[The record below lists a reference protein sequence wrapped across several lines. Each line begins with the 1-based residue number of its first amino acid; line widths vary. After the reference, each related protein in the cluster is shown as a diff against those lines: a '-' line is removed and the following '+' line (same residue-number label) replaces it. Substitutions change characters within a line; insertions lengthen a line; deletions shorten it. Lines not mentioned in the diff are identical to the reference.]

1 MKPDADPLEPVAE
14 PATGSKRSVAVA
26 AYVLTVFGVGV
37 AGFAWTLIHQ
47 LPRVDWLAW
56 SMAGHYL
63 LTVLLVVGEL
73 RPLLISRGDGD
84 TDRVTV
90 SSTFAVALVL
100 DGPLALAL
108 IAQTLAVGFDDVW
121 RRRRPL
127 HAMFNVGQYLLTL
140 LAARLVF
147 SLISQRPFAE
157 PTTGL
162 EPHHILPALAAA
174 ATYFL
179 VNNGAVAI
187 VVALD
192 SGQRVLH
199 VLREDIRVQ
208 SLTSSILLG
217 LGPVAAVIADF
228 SLLMLPLLVLPLIGV
243 QHNAWIAAQRAHD
256 ALHDGLTDLPNRELF
271 RRRSERAIDLAAA
284 VRGRLAVM
292 LLDLDHFKEVND
304 TLGHHVGDGLL
315 REVARRVASQ
325 LPEGTTLARLGG
337 DEFAVLV
344 PQSREA
350 DEVQALAERV
360 ISCLMEPV
368 IAEDVKIGVQASI
381 GIARYPEHGD
391 SIDTLL
397 QRADIALYL
406 AKANRG
412 EIQVYRPEIDQHTVM
427 RLSLLGD
434 LHAAVD
440 STEFEMLFQ
449 PQVNTVTGRVVSVEA
464 LMRWQHPLH
473 GMISPDVFI
482 PLAEN
487 TGVISPLTRT
497 AMQQALSVLSRLRRD
512 GHDVSVAVNMSARL
526 LSDLELPSW
535 VSSMLM
541 STGIPASRLTIEV
554 TETTIAADPQR
565 TMQVLQD
572 LREIGV
578 RLAVDDF
585 GTGYSSLSYLRRL
598 QPDELKVDKSF
609 VMHMSTD
616 ENSAVIVRST
626 VELGHGLGLSVVA
639 EGVEDQ
645 DTYDALAELGCDRIQ
660 GFLIGRPMPATALRG
675 WLSARAL
682 PSTERTPA

>member
-1 MKPDADPLEPVAE
+1 MTPDVDPLEPVAD
-14 PATGSKRSVAVA
+14 PATGSRRSAAVT
-26 AYVLTVFGVGV
+26 AYVLAVFAVGATGTV
-37 AGFAWTLIHQ
+37 WTIGRQVLT
-47 LPRVDWLAW
+47 VDWLSW
-56 SMAGHYL
+56 PMAAHYL
-63 LTVLLVVGEL
+63 LTVLLVVGEM
-73 RPLLISRGDGD
+73 RPLLISRGDGE

-100 DGPLALAL
+100 CGPLSLAL
-108 IAQTLAVGFDDVW
+108 IAQALAVCFDDVY

-127 HAMFNVGQYLLTL
+127 HALFNIGQYLLTL

-147 SLISQRPFAE
+147 ALAAGRPFNE
-157 PTTGL
+157 PVTGL
-162 EPHHILPALAAA
+162 QPHDILPSLAAA

-179 VNNGAVAI
+179 VNNGAVA
-187 VVALD
+187 VVVGLD

-199 VLREDIRVQ
+199 VLREDVRVQ

-228 SLLMLPLLVLPLIGV
+228 SLLMVPLLVLPLIGV

-256 ALHDGLTDLPNRELF
+256 ALHDGLTNLPNRELF
-271 RRRSERAIDLAAA
+271 RRRAERAIEQAEAGGSQ
-284 VRGRLAVM
+284 VAVM

-315 REVARRVASQ
+315 REVAGRVASV
-325 LPEGTTLARLGG
+325 LPEGLTLARLGG

-344 PQSREA
+344 PSPRDG
-350 DEVQALAERV
+350 DEVTVLAEDV
-360 ISCLMEPV
+360 IGCLREPM
-368 IAEDVKIGVQASI
+368 IAENVKIGVQSSI
-381 GIARYPEHGD
+381 GIAAYPEHGD
-391 SIDTLL
+391 TIDTLL
-397 QRADIALYL
+397 QRADIALYM
-406 AKANRG
+406 AKSNRG
-412 EIQVYRPEIDQHTVM
+412 EIQVYRPEIDQYTVT

-440 STEFEMLFQ
+440 GTEFEMLFQ
-449 PQVNTVTGRVVSVEA
+449 PQVDTGSGRVVAVEA
-464 LMRWQHPLH
+464 LMRWYHPSH

-487 TGVISPLTRT
+487 TGLISPLTRS
-497 AMQQALSVLSRLRRD
+497 AMRQALGVLAGLRAA

-526 LSDLELPSW
+526 LSDLELPRW
-535 VSSMLM
+535 VSAML
-541 STGIPASRLTIEV
+541 SGTGVPASQLTIEV

-565 TMQVLQD
+565 TMLVLKE

-609 VMHMSTD
+609 VMQMSSD

-645 DTYDALAELGCDRIQ
+645 ETYDALSDLGCDRIQ
-660 GFLIGRPMPATALRG
+660 GFLIGRPMSASALKP
-675 WLSARAL
+675 WMAAREAAL
-682 PSTERTPA
+682 TERSLA